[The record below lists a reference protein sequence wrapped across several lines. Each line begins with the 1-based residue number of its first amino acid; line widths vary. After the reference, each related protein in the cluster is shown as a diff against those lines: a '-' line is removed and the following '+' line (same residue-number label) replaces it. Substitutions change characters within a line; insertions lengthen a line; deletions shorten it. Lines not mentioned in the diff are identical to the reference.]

1 VDHEVLKDAALES
14 LWVEFPCASYYL
26 ESADEAHAERMVAAA
41 AAATTAGSKTGAGSG
56 AGAGAGAGAVHGMS
70 GIKSEASVPTTS
82 IVNRDGTRHRGGGD
96 TTSIP
101 VPVVG
106 VRTAGTGGAPAST
119 AATAAAV
126 TAINTPATAAAAAT
140 AAATSPPTHRTTA
153 TAGGVAAISPSAP
166 APTTG
171 TPVSPAASAPAAATG
186 KSVHLL
192 GLLDG
197 KTTLSDIWDDEHD
210 KGAGERASGNSTGSG
225 MLSYPVKG
233 VQYSSPSP
241 PPRRELVDI

>member
-41 AAATTAGSKTGAGSG
+41 AATTTAGSKTGAESG
-56 AGAGAGAGAVHGMS
+56 AGAGAGAGAVYGMS

-82 IVNRDGTRHRGGGD
+82 VVKRDGTSRRVGGD
-96 TTSIP
+96 ITSIP

-106 VRTAGTGGAPAST
+106 VRTAGTGGA
-119 AATAAAV
+119 AAAAAAA
-126 TAINTPATAAAAAT
+126 AINTPTTAAAAT
-140 AAATSPPTHRTTA
+140 AATPPPTHRTT

-171 TPVSPAASAPAAATG
+171 TSVSPAASAPAAAKG